1 MSEERKSFEEL
12 ATSRGIEDI
21 GSASWYMAGSEQAEQ
36 SLADMGYPSA
46 TAGRHHDFS
55 THHTT
60 TLPPWSGQPA
70 PSYVDDAFPTPNGS
84 GSCSKAYVN
93 PYLDVVATAHPGQDP
108 YTDPAWSC
116 YAGSS
121 GGYPG
126 GYGVPPPPPLQPLQ
140 PLEEAAPPSG
150 YSKQGV
156 PGAAGLPGGLGSGP
170 ATPVGYS
177 TGGGSLSSPP
187 PTVWSNPASAQTPP
201 LIGATAAPARSLSLL
216 DVPRPEERGFEESS
230 VGVSLSGEFASTSSS
245 PGAGV
250 VKMSPSGDAKSDLK
264 RIAKLP
270 LQVSAALPS
279 GHGVKRARSAASS
292 NSGWH
297 SSNSNSG
304 DGDGDGFAGSDLEDL
319 DPETKMEREKEK
331 RQANNA
337 RERIRVRDINEAF
350 KELGRMC
357 MLHLKTDKAQT
368 KLNIL
373 HQAVDVITQLEQQVR
388 ERNLN
393 PKAACLKRREQDKS
407 DDPALAGAF
416 SQAVSGGGS
425 TYGGSGQLASQM
437 TPSSTATWMDY
448 THNTAALGAPPA
460 EQTNSVT

>member
-1 MSEERKSFEEL
+1 
-12 ATSRGIEDI
+12 
-21 GSASWYMAGSEQAEQ
+21 
-36 SLADMGYPSA
+36 
-46 TAGRHHDFS
+46 
-55 THHTT
+55 
-60 TLPPWSGQPA
+60 
-70 PSYVDDAFPTPNGS
+70 
-84 GSCSKAYVN
+84 
-93 PYLDVVATAHPGQDP
+93 
-108 YTDPAWSC
+108 
-116 YAGSS
+116 
-121 GGYPG
+121 
-126 GYGVPPPPPLQPLQ
+126 
-140 PLEEAAPPSG
+140 
-150 YSKQGV
+150 
-156 PGAAGLPGGLGSGP
+156 
-170 ATPVGYS
+170 
-177 TGGGSLSSPP
+177 
-187 PTVWSNPASAQTPP
+187 
-201 LIGATAAPARSLSLL
+201 
-216 DVPRPEERGFEESS
+216 
-230 VGVSLSGEFASTSSS
+230 
-245 PGAGV
+245 
-250 VKMSPSGDAKSDLK
+250 MSPSGEGKSDIK

-304 DGDGDGFAGSDLEDL
+304 DGDGDGFAGSDMEDL

-416 SQAVSGGGS
+416 SQAVTGTGT
-425 TYGGSGQLASQM
+425 TYGGGAGQLSNQM
-437 TPSSTATWMDY
+437 TPSSTAAWMDY
-448 THNTAALGAPPA
+448 GHRTAALGAPPA
-460 EQTNSVT
+460 EQTT

>member
-1 MSEERKSFEEL
+1 MYIYIYIFPL
-12 ATSRGIEDI
+12 CI
-21 GSASWYMAGSEQAEQ
+21 Y
-36 SLADMGYPSA
+36 
-46 TAGRHHDFS
+46 HV
-55 THHTT
+55 
-60 TLPPWSGQPA
+60 LPPVFSGVTTA
-70 PSYVDDAFPTPNGS
+70 PS
-84 GSCSKAYVN
+84 
-93 PYLDVVATAHPGQDP
+93 
-108 YTDPAWSC
+108 
-116 YAGSS
+116 
-121 GGYPG
+121 
-126 GYGVPPPPPLQPLQ
+126 
-140 PLEEAAPPSG
+140 
-150 YSKQGV
+150 
-156 PGAAGLPGGLGSGP
+156 
-170 ATPVGYS
+170 
-177 TGGGSLSSPP
+177 
-187 PTVWSNPASAQTPP
+187 
-201 LIGATAAPARSLSLL
+201 RSLSLL
-216 DVPRPEERGFEESS
+216 DGPRLDESRNFEESN
-230 VGVSLSGEFASTSSS
+230 VGVPLSGEYASTSSS
-245 PGAGV
+245 PGVAVNKMTSPGGGPE
-250 VKMSPSGDAKSDLK
+250 VKPDRDLK

-270 LQVSAALPS
+270 LQVAAALPS

-304 DGDGDGFAGSDLEDL
+304 DGDGFAGSDMEDL

-407 DDPALAGAF
+407 DDPALVGAF
-416 SQAVSGGGS
+416 SQAGGPASGGGGGGGGGGAV
-425 TYGGSGQLASQM
+425 GGSGGYGGVGQLTASQVA
-437 TPSSTATWMDY
+437 PSSTAAWMDY
-448 THNTAALGAPPA
+448 GGHGTATGIAAPGAT

>member
-1 MSEERKSFEEL
+1 MISNNPIL
-12 ATSRGIEDI
+12 LYDG
-21 GSASWYMAGSEQAEQ
+21 GGAGV
-36 SLADMGYPSA
+36 
-46 TAGRHHDFS
+46 T
-55 THHTT
+55 
-60 TLPPWSGQPA
+60 
-70 PSYVDDAFPTPNGS
+70 
-84 GSCSKAYVN
+84 
-93 PYLDVVATAHPGQDP
+93 
-108 YTDPAWSC
+108 
-116 YAGSS
+116 
-121 GGYPG
+121 
-126 GYGVPPPPPLQPLQ
+126 
-140 PLEEAAPPSG
+140 
-150 YSKQGV
+150 
-156 PGAAGLPGGLGSGP
+156 
-170 ATPVGYS
+170 ATP
-177 TGGGSLSSPP
+177 T
-187 PTVWSNPASAQTPP
+187 
-201 LIGATAAPARSLSLL
+201 RSLSLL
-216 DVPRPEERGFEESS
+216 DAPRLEDRAFEESN

-245 PGAGV
+245 PGVA
-250 VKMSPSGDAKSDLK
+250 KMTSPGGEVKSDLK

-270 LQVSAALPS
+270 LQVAAALPS

-304 DGDGDGFAGSDLEDL
+304 DGDGFAGSDMEDL

-416 SQAVSGGGS
+416 SQPGAGGGGAAA
-425 TYGGSGQLASQM
+425 YGGQLTATQM
-437 TPSSTATWMDY
+437 APSSTAAWMDY
-448 THNTAALGAPPA
+448 GAATGGIGAPPA